1 MAQDPRIE
9 IEEEPSMQAEPNLEG
24 AVVVDHRGERYALG
38 RTSDSYAVWALSGGP
53 AVRTFPQED
62 QHWPEAWETFQDLES
77 GRGAEVPAATGAE
90 QPAPSA
96 AQTGAS
102 PPEGLVVMD
111 YRGSSV
117 AVGRTRNAYAIWD
130 NSRGGTPL
138 ETHPITE
145 DGWQIAWHRYQ
156 QLEAGG
162 RGAPPEEGAS
172 RVAPSLAATPS
183 DTAPESAEG
192 STAPA
197 PTEEPTS
204 EAEPTPAA
212 KPGPGLER
220 AAAID
225 YRGRAYALGR
235 TADGYA
241 IWDVNTGGEPILTFP
256 ATTEAW
262 NQAWGAYQR
271 LEGAGGG

>member
-9 IEEEPSMQAEPNLEG
+9 EEEPSMQAEPNLEG
-24 AVVVDHRGERYALG
+24 AVAVDHRGERYALG

-62 QHWPEAWETFQDLES
+62 QHWPAAWEAFQDLES
-77 GRGAEVPAATGAE
+77 GRGAEVPAVTGPE

-96 AQTGAS
+96 APTGAS

-111 YRGSSV
+111 YQGSSV

-138 ETHPITE
+138 ETHPLTE
-145 DGWQIAWHRYQ
+145 DGWQDAWLRYQ

-162 RGAPPEEGAS
+162 PGAPPAAKPS
-172 RVAPSLAATPS
+172 TVAPSRAATPAE
-183 DTAPESAEG
+183 TASEPAEA
-192 STAPA
+192 STATV
-197 PTEEPTS
+197 PTEKPTS

-212 KPGPGLER
+212 RSGPGLEG
-220 AAAID
+220 AAVID
-225 YRGRAYALGR
+225 YRGSAYALGR

-241 IWDVNTGGEPILTFP
+241 IWDVNSGGQPILTFS